1 MSRDDLPFLIG
12 LSLLSFGL
20 IGIALLIPSFVYH

>member
-1 MSRDDLPFLIG
+1 MARNDWLFYVG